1 MPSNLKKID
10 KVNLVLAIKKL
21 AGGADDDVPLPGGSS
36 GGSKGTGSSG
46 GSKGA
51 YVARANDI
59 AEMQKAIREF
69 AAEAV
74 AYKTEPVGKEP
85 SGKIIYQ
92 VKKEDKRRDFN
103 DFLAEQFMAGA
114 DIHGDEYTPDN
125 KAVTKESKLPTD
137 IVQLDNV
144 IDGLRRVG
152 PSGAEDKIDGVWDF
166 RTNNAVRN
174 VYAFAASLVAA
185 HEALGGIAANNP
197 NIFTSANLA
206 ELKAAMPTQKDPMAA
221 KVSQTELDQ
230 KAKVITPLIKKLTE
244 FYKIYSSDKPG
255 AGVMGHPAYK
265 QYINQD
271 LPLYTF
277 KPGGT
282 NPYKAD
288 PSDPDQKKFMDNP
301 ASFTLPKLTLT
312 GKGGKQVV
320 LDGKITL
327 QPFQSVDGI
336 VGLMTQ
342 YLGYSSS
349 EVNNP
354 KLLAQIVRSILT
366 QIRDFIEKNNKLLP
380 PRQPVAPTIKYDP
393 RRAVAPK

>member
-1 MPSNLKKID
+1 MNKNNLKEIVAYIQKSAVD
-10 KVNLVLAIKKL
+10 F
-21 AGGADDDVPLPGGSS
+21 GGGGKGGSPFPLGGS
-36 GGSKGTGSSG
+36 GGSTGGTV
-46 GSKGA
+46 A
-51 YVARANDI
+51 TYVASSNNI
-59 AEMQKAIREF
+59 SEMQKAIQEF
-69 AAEAV
+69 ADAAV
-74 AYKTEPVGKEP
+74 AYKQEPIGKEP

-103 DFLAEQFMAGA
+103 DFLAEQFMASA
-114 DIHGDEYTPDN
+114 DIHGDEYTPD
-125 KAVTKESKLPTD
+125 KTAVTRESKLPTD

-144 IDGLRRVG
+144 IDGLRRIG
-152 PSGAEDKIDGVWDF
+152 PAGNEKMKDGVWDF

-174 VYAFAASLVAA
+174 VYAFAASLVTA

-197 NIFTSANLA
+197 NIFTRSDLA
-206 ELKAAMPTQKDPMAA
+206 QLKSAMPVQKDPMAA
-221 KVSQTELDQ
+221 KVPQAELNE
-230 KAKVITPLIKKLTE
+230 KAKAITPLVQKLTE

-255 AGVMGHPAYK
+255 AGVLGHPAYK

-271 LPLYTF
+271 FPLYTF

-366 QIRDFIEKNNKLLP
+366 QVRDFIEKNNKLLP
-380 PRQPVAPTIKYDP
+380 PRQPVAPIIKYDP
-393 RRAVAPK
+393 RRAVLPK